1 MVKEPIDTHV
11 VLTEDAPAP
20 EDVIPQIEPP
30 VFKPDEDQI
39 AIDLAEDWRGKVAY
53 FYNAWHVYERGCWI
67 ERGPHEVKRHVRTFL
82 RDYRK
87 RGIGVTQRLITSLAQ
102 MLSDDVYI
110 PDRDLIEGSGEAKR
124 YINLTNGLFDLE
136 TLKLLPHNPDLHM
149 TTQLHFPYDP
159 DADCPMF
166 RKYLYS
172 SLVKPNGETDHDMV
186 FLALEALAYSM
197 TARTDMKASFWL
209 VGEPDSGKSTMIAIL
224 RKLAG
229 NLHTTIDLNQLA
241 TNRFLLAGIVGKRV
255 VTFTEAETNTVL
267 PDALYKA
274 MVGGQ
279 DEIYVDVKNKPG
291 ISFVPECKFWW
302 GMNRP
307 PRISDRTAATFNRLR
322 VLPFT
327 RSVPVN
333 ERITGLADIIAGP
346 EASGVF
352 NWLLIGWKR
361 LLNSGQFTESDQ
373 SVSWREEYRRDNDT
387 EGLFLDEIAIL
398 DPEEKVQAIELYSKY
413 RLWCETNG
421 FKAKNSKMAAHEW
434 RRLGLTN
441 RKNNNSYWHG
451 IRFKSVQ

>member
-1 MVKEPIDTHV
+1 MVTERIDTHD
-11 VLTEDAPAP
+11 VLTQDAPAP
-20 EDVIPQIEPP
+20 EDVIPAIEPS

-39 AIDLAEDWRGKVAY
+39 AIDLADDWRGKVAY
-53 FYNAWHVYERGCWI
+53 FHNAWHVYEGGCWI

-87 RGIGVTQRLITSLAQ
+87 RGISVTQRLITSLAQ

-110 PDRDLIEGSGEAKR
+110 PDRELIDGSHEAKR

-166 RKYLYS
+166 RRYLHS
-172 SLVKPNGETDHDMV
+172 SLVLPSGKTDHDMV

-197 TARTDMKASFWL
+197 TARTDLKASFWL
-209 VGEPDSGKSTMIAIL
+209 VGEPDSGKSTLIAIL
-224 RKLAG
+224 RKLMG

-255 VTFTEAETNTVL
+255 VTFTEAETNTML

-291 ISFVPECKFWW
+291 IAFVPECKFWW

-327 RSVPVN
+327 RTVPIT
-333 ERITGLADIIAGP
+333 ERITGLSDHIASQ

-352 NWLLIGWKR
+352 NWLLVGWKR
-361 LLNSGQFTESDQ
+361 LLNSGQFTESPQ
-373 SVSWREEYRRDNDT
+373 SVAWRDEFRRDNDT
-387 EGLFLDEIAIL
+387 EGLFLDEIAIV
-398 DPEEKVQAIELYSKY
+398 DPEAKVQANDLYSKY
-413 RLWCETNG
+413 RLWCEING
-421 FKAKNSKMAAHEW
+421 FKPKNSKMAAQEW

-441 RKNNNSYWHG
+441 SKVSNSYWHG
-451 IRFKSVQ
+451 IRFKSLQ